1 MSKVSDKDKKTPKK
15 PSDITTMA
23 VNILVSERI
32 EAYCKAHGML
42 KKDFIPKAVEFI
54 ENFNVDLT
62 AETLY
67 LEEKKAEKEAKE
79 VEKADIQAL
88 PALREKF
95 DSIMNLQFDNG
106 TLTERTKT
114 LQADNQRLADEVTL
128 LRGQLGKMHEKDKLL
143 AMALTEL
150 QHCKGL
156 FSSANT
162 QVLKELGIE

>member
-1 MSKVSDKDKKTPKK
+1 MFKGTDKDKKTPKK
-15 PSDITTMA
+15 ASNITTMA

-67 LEEKKAEKEAKE
+67 LEEKQAEKEAKE
-79 VEKADIQAL
+79 AEKEDIQAL
-88 PALREKF
+88 PALRKQFECV
-95 DSIMNLQFDNG
+95 MQLQHANG
-106 TLTERTKT
+106 TLEERAKT
-114 LQADNQRLADEVTL
+114 LQADVTRLSDEVTL
-128 LRGQLGKMHEKDKLL
+128 LRGQLGELHKNEKLL
-143 AMALTEL
+143 AMAITEL
-150 QHCKGL
+150 KHCKGL
-156 FSSANT
+156 FSSANS

>member
-1 MSKVSDKDKKTPKK
+1 MSKASDKDKKTTKK

-23 VNILVSERI
+23 VNISVSERI
-32 EAYCKAHGML
+32 ESYCKSHGML

-128 LRGQLGKMHEKDKLL
+128 LRGELGKLHETEKLL
-143 AMALTEL
+143 AMAITEL
-150 QHCKGL
+150 KHCKGL
-156 FSSANT
+156 FSSANS

>member
-1 MSKVSDKDKKTPKK
+1 MSKALNKDKKTPKK

-32 EAYCKAHGML
+32 EEYCKAHGML

-114 LQADNQRLADEVTL
+114 LQADNQRLSDEVTL
-128 LRGQLGKMHEKDKLL
+128 LRGQLGELHKTEKLL

-150 QHCKGL
+150 KHCKGL
-156 FSSANT
+156 FSAANS

>member
-1 MSKVSDKDKKTPKK
+1 MSKATDKGKKTPKK

-54 ENFNVDLT
+54 DNFNVDLT

-79 VEKADIQAL
+79 AEKADAQAL
-88 PALREKF
+88 PALREQF
-95 DSIMNLQFDNG
+95 ASVMQLQHDNG

-114 LQADNQRLADEVTL
+114 LQADNQRLSDEVTL
-128 LRGQLGKMHEKDKLL
+128 
-143 AMALTEL
+143 
-150 QHCKGL
+150 
-156 FSSANT
+156 
-162 QVLKELGIE
+162 

>member
-1 MSKVSDKDKKTPKK
+1 MSKASDKEKKTTKK

-23 VNILVSERI
+23 VNILISERI
-32 EAYCKAHGML
+32 ESYCKSHGML
-42 KKDFIPKAVEFI
+42 KKDFIPRAVEFI

-67 LEEKKAEKEAKE
+67 LEEKQAEKEAKE
-79 VEKADIQAL
+79 AEKEDIQAL
-88 PALREKF
+88 PALREQF
-95 DSIMNLQFDNG
+95 ANVMLLQHDNG
-106 TLTERTKT
+106 TLQERAKT
-114 LQADNQRLADEVTL
+114 LQADNQRLSDEVTL
-128 LRGQLGKMHEKDKLL
+128 LRGQLGTLHEKERLL

-156 FSSANT
+156 FSSANS

>member
-1 MSKVSDKDKKTPKK
+1 MSKATDKEKKTTKK

-128 LRGQLGKMHEKDKLL
+128 LRGELGKLHETEKLL
-143 AMALTEL
+143 AMAITEL
-150 QHCKGL
+150 KHCKGL
-156 FSSANT
+156 FSSANS

>member
-1 MSKVSDKDKKTPKK
+1 MSNASDKDKKTPKK
-15 PSDITTMA
+15 ASDITTMA
-23 VNILVSERI
+23 VNISVSERI

-79 VEKADIQAL
+79 AEKEDVQAL
-88 PALREKF
+88 PALRKQFECV
-95 DSIMNLQFDNG
+95 MQLQHDNG
-106 TLTERTKT
+106 TLEERAKT
-114 LQADNQRLADEVTL
+114 LQADNQRLSDEVTL
-128 LRGQLGKMHEKDKLL
+128 LRGQLATLHEKERLL

-156 FSSANT
+156 FSSANS
-162 QVLKELGIE
+162 QVLKELGL

>member
-1 MSKVSDKDKKTPKK
+1 MSKASDKDKKSPKK

-128 LRGQLGKMHEKDKLL
+128 LRGQLGKLHEKEKLL

-150 QHCKGL
+150 KHCKGL
-156 FSSANT
+156 FSSANSQT
-162 QVLKELGIE
+162 LKELGIN